1 MGKGKLHIAMVPWLA
16 MGHLIPFME
25 LSKRIAQQGHKIS
38 FVSTPRNLT
47 RLPKVHPSLS
57 HLIQL
62 IHLPLPPTKNLP
74 ADAEASIDLPSDDLR
89 PYLRIA
95 YDGLE
100 SQLSEFLQMANPD
113 WIIIDYAPYWVP
125 RVAAE
130 FGIPCA
136 FLSLFSSASLSFF
149 GPPSV
154 LNGSTLARKTP
165 EDFTK
170 VPEWVPFDS
179 SIYYRGHEARE
190 LFEPGVLP
198 DESGVSEAYRFAKVI
213 EDCKVVAIRSCV
225 EFEEHWLKL
234 LSDIYQRPI
243 IPVGFFPPL
252 PERDVPFLR
261 HDMTDWLDKQKQNSV
276 VYAAFGSEAKLKST
290 QVHEIALGLQMS
302 QLPFIWH

>member
-25 LSKRIAQQGHKIS
+25 LSKCITQQGHKIY

-74 ADAEASIDLPSDDLR
+74 ADAEASIDLPFDDLR

-165 EDFTK
+165 KDFTK

-190 LFEPGVLP
+190 LFEPGLLP

-213 EDCKVVAIRSCV
+213 EDCKVVAICSCV

-243 IPVGFFPPL
+243 IPVGVFAPL

-276 VYAAFGSEAKLKST
+276 VYAAFGSEAKLN
-290 QVHEIALGLQMS
+290 
-302 QLPFIWH
+302 